1 MNRLRISKEQ
11 EMDNLFVGLRLVTNE
26 VKGFLLQKKLE
37 NNISNDVMCIVIKE
51 ALTEFEQGAAYDYA
65 RVIAQYEE
73 AERAKDAEKTE
84 ETKEG

>member
-1 MNRLRISKEQ
+1 
-11 EMDNLFVGLRLVTNE
+11 MDNLFVGLRLVTNE

-65 RVIAQYEE
+65 GMIAQLEE
-73 AERAKDAEKTE
+73 EKQAQKAESKKPE